1 MPTSPVLPGPLVA
14 AQNAG
19 LQNSLD
25 HFLPVFVMQNRLQW
39 AGGGAEV
46 GEEDRRQESEAE
58 VVVKRCE
65 MKKAR
70 RKAEMVAQKFQR
82 L

>member
-1 MPTSPVLPGPLVA
+1 M
-14 AQNAG
+14 
-19 LQNSLD
+19 
-25 HFLPVFVMQNRLQW
+25 
-39 AGGGAEV
+39 AEL
-46 GEEDRRQESEAE
+46 GEEDSRQESEAE

-65 MKKAR
+65 MKKER